1 MPQPL
6 NLQRNSEVFFSTVNL
21 YDGDAFTDM
30 TPSNT
35 WKVEILA
42 GYAASQSAATQDIN
56 SLESG
61 LSPDRSSRRFKTS
74 LNPVDWNFQTYIRP
88 TGIQDDNDHS
98 TSAVMPVC
106 DWYLW
111 QALVSNTNVYDSGG
125 GDPNSAW
132 QIGGKYDTEKR
143 TASGTVAAHNS
154 NYAVAPEYNMY
165 IKMENVIYQVKKATV
180 NQAAVDAAID
190 GIATTTWTG
199 FGTELVELTGTTRS
213 QAVSVF
219 GGIINDCDNPIAAN
233 SNSTSMTRAA
243 SYHPWTT
250 WNVNSSLTTPSF
262 IKNRLSSLVVKHQT
276 AGGAANTY
284 TFPLTAVSFTYNN
297 NISYL
302 TPEELSIVNVPIGQ
316 FAGAREITGSFTAY
330 LRGANGD
337 SGQLFR
343 DLAADTRPAPL
354 KAANANLIIGGTTAP
369 YVAFNMPSVVFDIPT
384 HGIEDIITVTVNFKA
399 QEGDCGGNGGEVE
412 IFAKKS

>member
-21 YDGDAFTDM
+21 YDGDPVTNMVPA
-30 TPSNT
+30 NT

-61 LSPDRSSRRFKTS
+61 LSPDRASRRFKTS
-74 LNPVDWNFQTYIRP
+74 LNPVDWNFQTYLRP
-88 TGIQDDNDHS
+88 TGIQDDNDHA
-98 TSAVMPVC
+98 TTDVMPVC

-111 QALVSNTNVYDSGG
+111 QALLTNTSVATGTTIQ
-125 GDPNSAW
+125 SAW
-132 QIGGKYDTEKR
+132 QVGGKYDTSQR
-143 TASGTVAAHNS
+143 DAAGTVAAHFPNF
-154 NYAVAPEYNMY
+154 AIAPEYNMY
-165 IKMENVIYQVKKATV
+165 IKMENVVYQVKKATV
-180 NQAAVDAAID
+180 NQATVDAAID
-190 GIATTTWTG
+190 SIATTTWTG
-199 FGTELVELTGTTRS
+199 FGTELVELTGIPRTN
-213 QAVSVF
+213 AISVF
-219 GGIINDCDNPIAAN
+219 GGIISNCESPIAAN
-233 SNSTSMTRAA
+233 ANSTSMTRQA
-243 SYHPWTT
+243 SYHPWST
-250 WNVNSSLTTPSF
+250 WYVNSTLTTPSF
-262 IKNRLSSLVVKHQT
+262 IRNRLSSLVVKHQPE
-276 AGGAANTY
+276 GGSQTTY

-297 NISYL
+297 NITYL

-354 KAANANLIIGGTTAP
+354 RSANANLVIGGSSAP
-369 YVAFNMPSVVFDIPT
+369 YVAFNMPAVVFDIPT
-384 HGIEDIITVTVNFKA
+384 HGIEDIITVSVNFKA
-399 QEGDCGGNGGEVE
+399 QEGGCGGDGGEVE
-412 IFAKKS
+412 ILAKKS